1 MSCTTSVNM
10 RPCNGTATTG
20 PPGSRRIVRG
30 APGRRGGVRN
40 AGTVSPAARVAAPSR
55 RATVAKRTV
64 GARSTR
70 SIQPHGCDT
79 HLVRSSGCDGP
90 RCSGAIRTT
99 GRSGGSRCPA
109 FGALVAEPLYVLAD
123 TAIVGR
129 LGTRPLGGLAIA
141 GTVLTSAFGVFNFL
155 AYGTTA
161 AVARR
166 IGARD
171 ERAGGGARRR
181 RHLARARAR
190 CSLTLLGL
198 ALAPWIVDVMGASS
212 RTHAYALTYLRIGL
226 LGAPVMLLALA
237 GTGYLRGLQD
247 TRTPLVI
254 AVAAN
259 LFNLALEILF
269 VYGFDWGSPVPR
281 GAR

>member
-1 MSCTTSVNM
+1 M
-10 RPCNGTATTG
+10 RRPAVL
-20 PPGSRRIVRG
+20 RRHPDDREIWRL
-30 APGRRGGVRN
+30 A
-40 AGTVSPAARVAAPSR
+40 
-55 RATVAKRTV
+55 
-64 GARSTR
+64 
-70 SIQPHGCDT
+70 
-79 HLVRSSGCDGP
+79 L
-90 RCSGAIRTT
+90 
-99 GRSGGSRCPA
+99 PA

-129 LGTRPLGGLAIA
+129 LGTRQLGGLAIA

-171 ERAGGGARRR
+171 ERAAAEHGVAGIWLALVLGA
-181 RHLARARAR
+181 
-190 CSLTLLGL
+190 SLTILGL

-237 GTGYLRGLQD
+237 CTGYLRGLQD

-254 AVAAN
+254 AVVAN
-259 LFNLALEILF
+259 LLNLALEILF
-269 VYGFDWGSPVPR
+269 VYGFHWGVAGSAWGTVIAQVR
-281 GAR
+281 GRSRISRDRGRQRAARATRRHG